1 MLCVFANLTSDVSR
15 NMLNMVTLVVPALVQ
30 VLETLILKYLQKSK
44 AKHGQDMNLLFPRH
58 YESY

>member
-30 VLETLILKYLQKSK
+30 VLKL
-44 AKHGQDMNLLFPRH
+44 
-58 YESY
+58 